1 MEISSSEGTTQG
13 DPIAMPCYAIGIL
26 PLLSTIKSDI
36 QQVAF
41 ADDLTG
47 AGKLSSLKV
56 WWNSI
61 LEYGPYLGYYAK
73 PTKSWLIIKDE
84 YMLQAE
90 IIFHKSGLNIT
101 SKGRKHLGAVIG
113 SENFK
118 SEFVESLVDKWVGEI
133 SKLCDIAKIEPH
145 VAYSSFT
152 HGLQHRYTYFMRTI
166 PNISDDLKRL
176 DIAVD
181 KFIKCLVE
189 GYEFNAT
196 ERLLFSLP
204 TKLGGL
210 GIQIPSQASDCQ
222 YENSRSVTQDL
233 SDHVR
238 QQKETLDINY
248 DSIKR
253 AKTVLKKNKQTQLET
268 KLNDVR
274 ANLSNSKLLLLDAV
288 TEHGASSWLS
298 ALPIKDQGFYLNKQ
312 SFFDA
317 IYLRYGIPL
326 RRMPIHCVCGSNY
339 SIEHALS
346 CKLGGFVTIRHNE
359 IVYFTADCL
368 SEINKNV
375 EVEPL
380 LAPLTGEKFDTKSA
394 NLSDE
399 ARLDVVTQ
407 GFWERGRKAFVD
419 VRVFN
424 PLAKSYSNQSLSVSH
439 RRNENQKKREY
450 TDRILQVEHA
460 SFTPLV
466 FTCFGGMSTECQM
479 FYKRLSQLI
488 SEKRNTDKSIT
499 KSWIQTKLSFSLL
512 RTTLLCIRGSRS
524 HKTPWTE
531 PSKKISETDLHLA
544 SFESK
549 LC

>member
-1 MEISSSEGTTQG
+1 M
-13 DPIAMPCYAIGIL
+13 
-26 PLLSTIKSDI
+26 
-36 QQVAF
+36 
-41 ADDLTG
+41 
-47 AGKLSSLKV
+47 
-56 WWNSI
+56 
-61 LEYGPYLGYYAK
+61 
-73 PTKSWLIIKDE
+73 
-84 YMLQAE
+84 
-90 IIFHKSGLNIT
+90 
-101 SKGRKHLGAVIG
+101 
-113 SENFK
+113 
-118 SEFVESLVDKWVGEI
+118 
-133 SKLCDIAKIEPH
+133 
-145 VAYSSFT
+145 
-152 HGLQHRYTYFMRTI
+152 
-166 PNISDDLKRL
+166 
-176 DIAVD
+176 
-181 KFIKCLVE
+181 
-189 GYEFNAT
+189 
-196 ERLLFSLP
+196 
-204 TKLGGL
+204 
-210 GIQIPSQASDCQ
+210 
-222 YENSRSVTQDL
+222 

-380 LAPLTGEKFDTKSA
+380 LTPLTGEKFDTKSA

-450 TDRILQVEHA
+450 ADRILQVEHA

-488 SEKRNTDKSIT
+488 YEKRNTDKSIT

>member
-1 MEISSSEGTTQG
+1 
-13 DPIAMPCYAIGIL
+13 
-26 PLLSTIKSDI
+26 
-36 QQVAF
+36 
-41 ADDLTG
+41 
-47 AGKLSSLKV
+47 
-56 WWNSI
+56 
-61 LEYGPYLGYYAK
+61 
-73 PTKSWLIIKDE
+73 
-84 YMLQAE
+84 MLQAE

-380 LAPLTGEKFDTKSA
+380 LTPLTGEKFDTKSA